1 MRRSLT
7 YARRRWRRSP
17 FSERGFRRTLSGTVR
32 PLFLVTLLAACLF
45 VVVPSGEQSLA
56 DVARN
61 TEAARNASAGRPRAK
76 VYTNKD
82 LSAVDHVPPAP
93 TAPKSSRTASEAAR
107 PASSDGQRL
116 PDVKSEAYWRDRMRP
131 LRERLDNARAMADG
145 TKRRAETLMRSAD
158 RCFMIGVVCADY
170 TESLR
175 LTEEHKTL
183 VAEVARAQQDV
194 AALEEEAR
202 RAGVPPGWL
211 RE

>member
-1 MRRSLT
+1 M
-7 YARRRWRRSP
+7 
-17 FSERGFRRTLSGTVR
+17 R
-32 PLFLVTLLAACLF
+32 PLLLVTMLGACLC
-45 VVVPSGEQSLA
+45 VVVPSAQQSLA

-82 LSAVDHVPPAP
+82 LGAIERVPAATAATNSTAPRPAPAPPAP
-93 TAPKSSRTASEAAR
+93 SGDTL
-107 PASSDGQRL
+107 L

-131 LRERLDNARAMADG
+131 LRERLDRARALADG
-145 TKRRAETLMRSAD
+145 TKRQAETLMRSAD
-158 RCFMIGVVCADY
+158 RCFQIGIVCADY

-183 VAEVARAQQDV
+183 AADLASAEREV

-202 RAGVPPGWL
+202 RAGVPPGWV

>member
-1 MRRSLT
+1 MI
-7 YARRRWRRSP
+7 
-17 FSERGFRRTLSGTVR
+17 VR
-32 PLFLVTLLAACLF
+32 PLFVVTMLAACLG
-45 VVVPSGEQSLA
+45 VVVPSAEQSLA

-61 TEAARNASAGRPRAK
+61 AEAVRNASPGRPRAK

-82 LSAVDHVPPAP
+82 LSTVDHLPPAP
-93 TAPKSSRTASEAAR
+93 TTPKPSPTVAEPAPLAPSHRQG
-107 PASSDGQRL
+107 PF
-116 PDVKSEAYWRDRMRP
+116 DVKGEAYWRDRMRP
-131 LRERLDNARAMADG
+131 LRERLDSARALADD

-158 RCFMIGVVCADY
+158 RCFMLGVVCADY

-175 LTEEHKTL
+175 LMDEHKTL
-183 VAEVARAQQDV
+183 VADVARAERDI

>member
-1 MRRSLT
+1 M
-7 YARRRWRRSP
+7 
-17 FSERGFRRTLSGTVR
+17 
-32 PLFLVTLLAACLF
+32 LAACLC
-45 VVVPSGEQSLA
+45 VVVPSAEQSLA

-61 TEAARNASAGRPRAK
+61 TESARNASAGRPRPK

-82 LSAVDHVPPAP
+82 LSAVDHMPAAP
-93 TAPKSSRTASEAAR
+93 TPPKSTPTASE
-107 PASSDGQRL
+107 PAPSDSQGL
-116 PDVKSEAYWRDRMRP
+116 PDVKSEAYWRARMRP
-131 LRERLDNARAMADG
+131 LRERLESARALADE

-183 VAEVARAQQDV
+183 VAEVERAQRDV

-202 RAGVPPGWL
+202 RAGVPPGWV

>member
-1 MRRSLT
+1 M
-7 YARRRWRRSP
+7 
-17 FSERGFRRTLSGTVR
+17 TVR
-32 PLFLVTLLAACLF
+32 PLFLVTMLAACLC
-45 VVVPSGEQSLA
+45 VVVPSAEQSLA

-61 TEAARNASAGRPRAK
+61 AESARNASAGRPRAK

-82 LSAVDHVPPAP
+82 LSAVDHMPPAP
-93 TAPKSSRTASEAAR
+93 TPPKSSPSVSEAA
-107 PASSDGQRL
+107 PSDSQGL

-131 LRERLDNARAMADG
+131 LRERLENVRALADD

-183 VAEVARAQQDV
+183 VAAVQHVERDV

-202 RAGVPPGWL
+202 RAGVPTGWV

>member
-1 MRRSLT
+1 M
-7 YARRRWRRSP
+7 
-17 FSERGFRRTLSGTVR
+17 
-32 PLFLVTLLAACLF
+32 LAACLC
-45 VVVPSGEQSLA
+45 VVVPSAEQSLA

-61 TEAARNASAGRPRAK
+61 TESARNASAGRPRAK

-82 LSAVDHVPPAP
+82 LSADDHMPPAP
-93 TAPKSSRTASEAAR
+93 TPPKSSPTASSA
-107 PASSDGQRL
+107 PPPPSDGQPV

-131 LRERLDNARAMADG
+131 LRERLESARALADD
-145 TKRRAETLMRSAD
+145 TKRRAEMLMRSAD

-183 VAEVARAQQDV
+183 VAEVERVGRDV

-202 RAGVPPGWL
+202 RAGLPPGWV

>member
-1 MRRSLT
+1 
-7 YARRRWRRSP
+7 
-17 FSERGFRRTLSGTVR
+17 
-32 PLFLVTLLAACLF
+32 LLAACLCI
-45 VVVPSGEQSLA
+45 VAPSAEQSLA

-61 TEAARNASAGRPRAK
+61 AEAARNASAGRPRAK

-82 LSAVDHVPPAP
+82 LSAVDHVPPAA
-93 TAPKSSRTASEAAR
+93 TTPKSSPAAPEAAP
-107 PASSDGQRL
+107 PAPSDGQGS
-116 PDVKSEAYWRDRMRP
+116 PDKKSEAYWRDRMRP
-131 LRERLDNARAMADG
+131 LRERLENARALAED
-145 TKRRAETLMRSAD
+145 TKRRAESLMRAAD

-175 LTEEHKTL
+175 LTEEHKVL
-183 VAEVARAQQDV
+183 LADVASAERDV

>member
-1 MRRSLT
+1 M
-7 YARRRWRRSP
+7 
-17 FSERGFRRTLSGTVR
+17 R
-32 PLFLVTLLAACLF
+32 PLFLVTLLAAGLW
-45 VVVPSGEQSLA
+45 VVVPSAEQSLA

-61 TEAARNASAGRPRAK
+61 TEASRNASAGRPRAK
-76 VYTNKD
+76 IYTNKD

-93 TAPKSSRTASEAAR
+93 TNSSPAAAKPAP
-107 PASSDGQRL
+107 PAPSDGPRP
-116 PDVKSEAYWRDRMRP
+116 PDVKNEAYWRERMRP
-131 LRERLDNARAMADG
+131 LRERLDDARALADD
-145 TKRRAETLMRSAD
+145 TKRRADALMRAAD

-183 VAEVARAQQDV
+183 LADVAHAEQDV

-202 RAGVPPGWL
+202 RAGVPPGWV